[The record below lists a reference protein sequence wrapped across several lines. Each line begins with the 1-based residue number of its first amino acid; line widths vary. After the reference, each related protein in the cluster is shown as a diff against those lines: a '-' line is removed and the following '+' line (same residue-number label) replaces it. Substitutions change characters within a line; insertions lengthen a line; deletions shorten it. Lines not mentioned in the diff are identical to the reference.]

1 MLNIH
6 RILLALLLPTA
17 ASIGL
22 AQTLISWD
30 VSGIE
35 ADTLTAP
42 YTVAGTNLATGISGG
57 SLSLGSGTNPTTSAA
72 QYGFKISSSNAQT
85 TLAGAI
91 SQNHYMQW
99 TVTADSGFNFTV
111 TSLDILGQSSGT
123 GADNVA
129 LFSSVEGFTD
139 GDQIKEVS
147 SIQDVT
153 GGFDSDASGFG
164 SVTFT
169 GMAAYQNISSI
180 TFRIYGWNTS
190 NSSSAGTTRIRNL
203 GELDPDLLV
212 LGTATAVPE
221 PFSFAALAGLATIG
235 FAASRR
241 RVRTTMA

>member
-99 TVTADSGFNFTV
+99 TVTADSGFNFT
-111 TSLDILGQSSGT
+111 
-123 GADNVA
+123 VA